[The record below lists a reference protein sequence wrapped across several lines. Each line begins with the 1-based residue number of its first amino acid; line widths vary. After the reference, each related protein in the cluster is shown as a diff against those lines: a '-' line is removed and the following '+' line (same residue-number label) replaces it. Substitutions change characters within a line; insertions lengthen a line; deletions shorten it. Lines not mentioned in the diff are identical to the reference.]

1 MMIVKRVPVAGMI
14 ETNSYFYIDEASK
27 HGFLIDAGAEADKL
41 LHLIKDNGWI
51 IEKILITHGHF
62 DHIGAVAEI
71 SAKLGISYL
80 AHQNSEQYLPNP
92 GFNLSAFFGGDIVLD
107 NAQCFAD
114 DAIITLEAAPQ
125 VALKAIHTPGH
136 TQDAVMYYD
145 AANGLAFVG
154 DTVFLN
160 SVGRTDIPGG
170 DFEQLI
176 QTIENKIFTLPEN
189 TVLYSG
195 HTPPTTVK
203 AEKTSKSIF

>member
-1 MMIVKRVPVAGMI
+1 MMIVKQVPVAGMI

-41 LHLIKDNGWI
+41 LHLIEENNWI

-62 DHIGAVAEI
+62 DHIGAVEEI
-71 SAKLGISYL
+71 SKSLNIPYL
-80 AHQNSEQYLPNP
+80 AHQNSTQYLPNP
-92 GFNLSAFFGGDIVLD
+92 AFNLSAFFGSDIVLD

-125 VALKAIHTPGH
+125 VVLKAIHTPGH

-145 AANGLAFVG
+145 AANALAFVG
-154 DTVFLN
+154 DTVFLG

-170 DFEQLI
+170 NFEQLM
-176 QTIENKIFTLPEN
+176 QTIENKIFTLPDN

-203 AEKTSKSIF
+203 EEKI